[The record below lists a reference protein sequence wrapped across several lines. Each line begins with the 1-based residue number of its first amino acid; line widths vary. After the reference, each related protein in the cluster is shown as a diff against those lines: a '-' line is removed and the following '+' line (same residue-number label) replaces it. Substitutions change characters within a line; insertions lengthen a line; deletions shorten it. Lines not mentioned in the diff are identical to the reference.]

1 MDGGLSAGARGIF
14 RSIAFMIFMVSS
26 AYLVLELVI
35 ALSAQGEPTGAVAPF
50 SGAEAVYPNWYQ
62 APEFLDAAWVAL
74 VAYPVAGI
82 VYGIGM
88 LAGWALG
95 SGVPEQPRLPVQ
107 PLRPPDP
114 GVSHPDDGLVPA
126 VTAIDDLCV
135 VGADRRIRHITLPT
149 ARLFGLTPLDMMGRS
164 LEGFLSPA
172 DLPKLDALVAAAYA
186 DPPRAF
192 ATNGRNPSAGGVGRT
207 RRYHLQG
214 RRRRGYPGKQWHDR
228 YHDPAVFP
236 NAGGWTTSSRRCG
249 TETKEGLLSVLEVR
263 FLEINFIR
271 PSHFIRSLS
280 SVLIPEHPAYQHADD
295 RCDDDPNGE
304 QHNKEM
310 KHL

>member
-135 VGADRRIRHITLPT
+135 LGADRRIRHITLPT

-192 ATNGRNPSAGGVGRT
+192 ATTVGILLPEALVAPVDITCRAGVDEGILGSNG
-207 RRYHLQG
+207 
-214 RRRRGYPGKQWHDR
+214 
-228 YHDPAVFP
+228 
-236 NAGGWTTSSRRCG
+236 TTVI
-249 TETKEGLLSVLEVR
+249 T
-263 FLEINFIR
+263 IR
-271 PSHFIRSLS
+271 PFSERGRL
-280 SVLIPEHPAYQHADD
+280 DD
-295 RCDDDPNGE
+295 
-304 QHNKEM
+304 Q
-310 KHL
+310 LAALWY